1 MSKPETNWSIPQRQ
15 GGPALLIIIFKTIIE
30 LLKGFWPIA
39 IAILFTGKSD
49 RANIIQLFIIA
60 FFALVLIRSMI
71 EFYFFRFQ
79 IINNELIVRKG
90 FLTKRK
96 ITLPLE
102 RIIAVHI
109 EQSWLHRIFDAVQVS
124 FDSAGTEK
132 TEAVIKAIPLNKAKS
147 LRKFITETRPEG
159 ITVEKEQAP
168 AYQEEPIITLS
179 GKDLLKLCISANH
192 IEGLFLLL
200 AFVISVI
207 DNISEATGNETTGI
221 LSWVYERIDIGSLS
235 GILFLFILFVLISI
249 VVSGIR
255 VLLRYSNFR
264 IIRSEKGFSIRSGL
278 IDTKEKLIS
287 FRKIQYL
294 SWKAN
299 WLRKK
304 IGIYLV
310 RFHVAGTS
318 KIKERMEVKVPATQ
332 QRFITEILKDY
343 HDRLPVNDLKPVRI
357 QKAYI
362 IRKIMING
370 VLLSICLFGISWF
383 MISQSAFLF
392 FLIIPYVALSSWL
405 YQRKFRLW
413 AIAEALQVQKGI
425 FGSDEV
431 IMIWNKVQSIQL
443 AQSLYQRRKK
453 LATLKLFTAGGVLTI
468 PFIKEQE
475 ATHIFNYALYKTE
488 SGNKNWM

>member
-1 MSKPETNWSIPQRQ
+1 MSKPETDWSIPQRQ

-30 LLKGFWPIA
+30 ILKGFWPIA
-39 IAILFTGKSD
+39 IAILFTGKSN
-49 RANIIQLFIIA
+49 RANRIQLFIIV
-60 FFALVLIRSMI
+60 FFGLVLIRSLI
-71 EFYFFRFQ
+71 EFFFFRFQ
-79 IINNELIVRKG
+79 IINNELIIRKG
-90 FLTKRK
+90 FLTKRT

-109 EQSWLHRIFDAVQVS
+109 EQSWLHRVFNAAQVS

-132 TEAVIKAIPLNKAKS
+132 TEAVIKAIPLKKAKS
-147 LRKFITETRPEG
+147 LRQFITETQPEG
-159 ITVEKEQAP
+159 IAEKDQAP
-168 AYQEEPIITLS
+168 AFQEEPIITLS
-179 GKDLLKLCISANH
+179 GKDLFKLCISANH

-200 AFVISVI
+200 AFVISVV
-207 DNISEATGNETTGI
+207 DNISEATGNETTGV
-221 LSWVYERIDIGSLS
+221 LSWVYERIDISSLS
-235 GILFLFILFVLISI
+235 GVLFLFILFVLISI
-249 VVSGIR
+249 VVSAIR
-255 VLLRYSNFR
+255 VLLRYSNFK

-278 IDTKEKLIS
+278 IDAKEKLIS

-304 IGIYLV
+304 MGIYLL

-343 HDRLPVNDLKPVRI
+343 HDRLPINDLTPVRI
-357 QKAYI
+357 QKVYI

-370 VLLSICLFGISWF
+370 VLLSICLFSIFWF
-383 MISQSAFLF
+383 IISQNAFLF

-413 AIAEALQVQKGI
+413 AIPEAFQVQKGI
-425 FGSDEV
+425 FGSEEM
-431 IMIWNKVQSIQL
+431 IMIWTKIQSIQL
-443 AQSLYQRRKK
+443 GQSIYQRRRK
-453 LATLKLFTAGGVLTI
+453 LATLKLFTAGGIITI

-475 ATHIFNYALYKTE
+475 AMDVFNYALYKTE